1 MSYFTRLSPSS
12 SLYCSMLVSA
22 VIKSFFIFW
31 EIEELFWVFKLI
43 EKTLIF
49 TMMAVMSP
57 DPSTPPDV
65 TDPTCHHVQSLSIW
79 RREWDSTI
87 THLSPEIAFCTSNLW
102 RFVSGADFIEMSS
115 VVQSRLTM
123 TQDLKHTCSHSS
135 STSPIWT
142 LYPDCARSYC
152 SLHALVKWL
161 TPVNSF
167 ILFPFGLMPPHIH

>member
-1 MSYFTRLSPSS
+1 
-12 SLYCSMLVSA
+12 MLVSA
-22 VIKSFFIFW
+22 VVQN
-31 EIEELFWVFKLI
+31 LFNFLGNWQVILGFQINRKNVNI
-43 EKTLIF
+43 YND
-49 TMMAVMSP
+49 VS
-57 DPSTPPDV
+57 DV
-65 TDPTCHHVQSLSIW
+65 TWPLDTPRCDWQHPWWPGPTRHHVQSLSIW

-87 THLSPEIAFCTSNLW
+87 TYLSPEIAFCTSNLW